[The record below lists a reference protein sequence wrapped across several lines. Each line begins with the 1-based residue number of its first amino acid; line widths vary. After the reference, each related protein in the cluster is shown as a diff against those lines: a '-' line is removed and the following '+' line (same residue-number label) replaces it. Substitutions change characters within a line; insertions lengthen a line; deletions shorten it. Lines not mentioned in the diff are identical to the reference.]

1 MKSYKGMAFALARHL
16 IDAHKQNRTNMRWVI
31 FEMICLATMIIANW
45 RLIGMVERSLP
56 WSLMMVI
63 GLTVLICL
71 VVVIGETH
79 KIKLIKKGLDGDESE
94 KKS

>member
-1 MKSYKGMAFALARHL
+1 MRSYKETAFALARHL
-16 IDAHKQNRTNMRWVI
+16 IDAHKQNRTNMSWVI
-31 FEMICLATMIIANW
+31 FEMICIATMIIANW

-63 GLTVLICL
+63 GLTVLLCL
-71 VVVIGETH
+71 IVVIGETH
-79 KIKLIKKGLDGDESE
+79 KIKLIKKGLDGDESK